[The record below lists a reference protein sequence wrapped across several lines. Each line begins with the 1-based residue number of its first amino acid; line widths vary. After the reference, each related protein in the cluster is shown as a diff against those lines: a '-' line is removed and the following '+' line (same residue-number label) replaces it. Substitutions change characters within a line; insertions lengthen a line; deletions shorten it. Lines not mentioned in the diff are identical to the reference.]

1 MDHNL
6 QELLMPIGVLGTF
19 GLATVAF
26 VKTLTS
32 YFLRKRMIEK
42 GYVNSDAQA
51 IFQVHSDEN
60 KYSSLK
66 WGLIIF
72 FGSISLIL
80 MEFIPVDPES
90 PLPYGLFAFF
100 ISLGF
105 LLYFYLVNKLSAKG
119 KL

>member
-6 QELLMPIGVLGTF
+6 QELLMPIAVLGTL
-19 GLATVAF
+19 GLAIVAF
-26 VKTLTS
+26 VRALTG
-32 YFLRKRMIEK
+32 YFLRRRMIEK
-42 GYVNSDAQA
+42 GYVSEDAQA
-51 IFQVHSDEN
+51 IFQMHTDDN

-72 FGSISLIL
+72 FGSLSLIL
-80 MEFIPVDPES
+80 MEFIPVERDS

-105 LLYFYLVNKLSAKG
+105 LLYFYLVNRLSKKG